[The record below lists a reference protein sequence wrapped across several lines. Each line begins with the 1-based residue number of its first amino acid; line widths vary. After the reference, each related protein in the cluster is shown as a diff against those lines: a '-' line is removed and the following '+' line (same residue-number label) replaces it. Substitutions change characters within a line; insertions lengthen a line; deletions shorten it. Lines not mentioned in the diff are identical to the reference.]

1 VRLLERCVLMDAT
14 NAPVLRWQPVQSAA
28 QTVSSRRRPAPAP
41 RVGGVASRGRRGAS
55 VVPAAG
61 GAGGGSGSGPARGG
75 CSGGGAM
82 SSLE

>member
-1 VRLLERCVLMDAT
+1 MDSA

-28 QTVSSRRRPAPAP
+28 MTLSNRRRPAP
-41 RVGGVASRGRRGAS
+41 RVGGAGRGRRGAS

-61 GAGGGSGSGPARGG
+61 GGGAAAGGGAGGGS
-75 CSGGGAM
+75 SGGGAM